1 MKKLMILGLVI
12 LVVAALMGL
21 VAAGCGGTT
30 TTTAAP
36 ATTAG
41 PATTAS
47 PATTAGPATTAAP
60 ASTDTTAAAT
70 GGTIKIGALLD
81 YTGPV
86 AFLGPIFE
94 MGIKQALEEAN
105 YTVAGKKIEL
115 IIEDSA
121 TSVDVAVTKAK
132 KLVEQDGVHIIIGPL
147 MGDAH
152 LALSPYTAEK
162 GVLIT
167 TLING
172 MWETVGK
179 GNYLVYPT
187 TVDAQTYPFGKYC
200 FEKLGYKTAV
210 VVAADYAGKR
220 GYAAGWING
229 FKDAG
234 GQVIQEL
241 YPPVGNA
248 DYSPYISQIKDSDV
262 VMYAL
267 EGPDA
272 VAKFI
277 YQYSQGGK
285 TKPLVT
291 ITQADDYSP
300 QMLNQL
306 KDTIV
311 GIKGESTYTW
321 KLDNAENK
329 AFVEAIKA
337 KWDGLPPMPEH
348 QNAYTL
354 TKAILAGLEKTG
366 GDDTLAKLFAAIT
379 SSEINTP
386 AGLLKWDPSGVAI
399 CPMYVTTAEKVGD
412 NYEISAPLDTVP
424 EVLDVRLAK

>member
-1 MKKLMILGLVI
+1 MKRLMILGLAI
-12 LVVAALMGL
+12 LVLVAMMGL
-21 VAAGCGGTT
+21 VAVGCDDEEET
-30 TTTAAP
+30 TTTAA
-36 ATTAG
+36 AG
-41 PATTAS
+41 T
-47 PATTAGPATTAAP
+47 
-60 ASTDTTAAAT
+60 TDTTAAAT
-70 GGTIKIGALLD
+70 DGTIKIGALLD

-94 MGIKQALEEAN
+94 IGIKAALEEAD

-132 KLVEQDGVHIIIGPL
+132 KLVEQDGVKIIIGPL

-152 LALSPYTAEK
+152 LALGPYTADK

-167 TLING
+167 SLING
-172 MWETVGK
+172 MWETVGA

-187 TVDAQTYPFGKYC
+187 TVDAQTYPFGEYC
-200 FEKLGYKTAV
+200 VDELGYKTAV

-220 GYAAGWING
+220 GYADGWIQG
-229 FKDAG
+229 FEAAG
-234 GQVIQEL
+234 GTVVQEL

-248 DYSPYISQIKDSDV
+248 DYSPYVSQIEDSEV

-277 YQYSQGGK
+277 YQYNEGGK

-306 KDTIV
+306 QDIIV
-311 GIKGESTYTW
+311 GIQGQSTYTW
-321 KLDNAENK
+321 KLDNPENK
-329 AFVEAIKA
+329 MFVEAVKA
-337 KWDGLPPMPEH
+337 MWDGLPPMPEH
-348 QNAYTL
+348 QNAYAL
-354 TKAILAGLEKTG
+354 TKIILNGLEQTG
-366 GDDTLAKLFAAIT
+366 GDDTLEALFAAIVA
-379 SSEINTP
+379 SEVQTP
-386 AGLLKWDPSGVAI
+386 AGLVKWDPSGVAI

-412 NYEISAPLDTVP
+412 NYEISAPLYTLD
-424 EVLDVRLAK
+424 EVIDVRLQQ